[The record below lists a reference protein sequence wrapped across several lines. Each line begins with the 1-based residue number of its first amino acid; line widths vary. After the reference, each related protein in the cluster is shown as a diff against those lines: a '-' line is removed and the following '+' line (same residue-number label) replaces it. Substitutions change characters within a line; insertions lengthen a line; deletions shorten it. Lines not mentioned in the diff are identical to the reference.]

1 MLCIFPKSLHQSHFS
16 SPPGKNAFEA
26 QKYCSPFIT
35 SLDHTVKYTQ
45 KMQKHGHLLSISVFF
60 FAELNRFTLNQ
71 YTAKGGIHSALKP
84 AERKSYEGKR
94 IMLEI

>member
-1 MLCIFPKSLHQSHFS
+1 MKGAPGAHRNTLAFYAEYSLLKMLWHFMLCIVPKSRYQSHMS

-45 KMQKHGHLLSISVFF
+45 KMQKHRHLLIISVF
-60 FAELNRFTLNQ
+60 LL
-71 YTAKGGIHSALKP
+71 S
-84 AERKSYEGKR
+84 
-94 IMLEI
+94 